1 MENLIIR
8 NEEQYATKNNAT
20 AAHDFCEDGKYTNSI
35 HAAFMLRFGAADS
48 LHVGVSGSARRVL
61 GLARRA
67 PLTPKIILKVF
78 FNIRPHIVIND
89 VP

>member
-35 HAAFMLRFGAADS
+35 HAAFMLPFGAAEPYYVHAFD
-48 LHVGVSGSARRVL
+48 L
-61 GLARRA
+61 
-67 PLTPKIILKVF
+67 
-78 FNIRPHIVIND
+78 
-89 VP
+89 